1 MIWHAIRVMEGAERA
16 VQAKVG
22 SLALPA
28 LPLELVDG
36 PRMSARLVPLI
47 PEYLFLG
54 FVAAPD
60 WLAIRQIKGV
70 IGPLAMRRDAPPH
83 VFPSEEIHTL
93 QALSSLLIREHQA
106 AASALKRP
114 QTRRRP
120 RKSRRAFA
128 KDMKASLD
136 AMPIAVIETAEAD
149 KIAA

>member
-1 MIWHAIRVMEGAERA
+1 MIWHAIRVMEGSERT
-16 VQAKVG
+16 VQHKIR

-60 WLAIRQIKGV
+60 WLAIRRIKGV
-70 IGPLAMRRDAPPH
+70 IGPLAMRRDDQPH
-83 VFPSEEIHTL
+83 AFPGDEIHAL
-93 QALSSLLIREHQA
+93 QALSIQLIHEYLADA
-106 AASALKRP
+106 AATKRP

-120 RKSRRAFA
+120 RKSRRAFP
-128 KDMKASLD
+128 KVMQESLD
-136 AMPIAVIETAEAD
+136 AMPIAVTAF
-149 KIAA
+149 AAIDSRAA